1 MKEEKKYDEGLLL
14 FQDMESE
21 NMLVFY
27 ENHKEL
33 SSAIMNAGGNPV
45 FILNGVEQF
54 MRSLAMNKIRIYAEH
69 NPLKLRDI

>member
-14 FQDMESE
+14 FQDMEPE
-21 NMLVFY
+21 NMLVFH

-33 SSAIMNAGGNPV
+33 SSAIINAGGNPV